1 VARVSGAEAQY
12 HDGSVTTS
20 DAKPRLPRL
29 GNAALN
35 RPTSADQVAA
45 YVRQQ
50 ILAGVL
56 KPGTHVPQ
64 DEIATALN
72 VSRIPVR
79 EAIIALER
87 EGWVTHLVHRGA
99 FVNRVDEDLIQDHY
113 ALFGLLYG
121 YAARKVGAAPD
132 AALLAELAELER
144 ALADCDD
151 AAQAESIAIAF
162 HAAIV
167 AGSNTPRL
175 KVLLRAMSSIFPGNL
190 FEEVPGTL
198 DDERRGQAAIVRA
211 LRRGDG
217 DRAANEYAKTME
229 SIGSRVTKFFYERGI
244 FAATAA
250 AD

>member
-1 VARVSGAEAQY
+1 MVPSRGASGSRVSGAEAQY
-12 HDGSVTTS
+12 HDGSGTTS
-20 DAKPRLPRL
+20 YVKPGLPPL

-99 FVNRVDEDLIQDHY
+99 FVNRVDEDLIRDHY

-132 AALLAELAELER
+132 SALLEELAELER
-144 ALADCDD
+144 ALADC
-151 AAQAESIAIAF
+151 
-162 HAAIV
+162 
-167 AGSNTPRL
+167 G
-175 KVLLRAMSSIFPGNL
+175 
-190 FEEVPGTL
+190 
-198 DDERRGQAAIVRA
+198 
-211 LRRGDG
+211 
-217 DRAANEYAKTME
+217 
-229 SIGSRVTKFFYERGI
+229 
-244 FAATAA
+244 AA
-250 AD
+250 ADA

>member
-1 VARVSGAEAQY
+1 MAGVSGAEAQY
-12 HDGSVTTS
+12 HDESVTTS

-29 GNAALN
+29 GNAALK

-99 FVNRVDEDLIQDHY
+99 FVNRVDEDLIRDHY

-132 AALLAELAELER
+132 AALLAELAELES

-151 AAQAESIAIAF
+151 ASEAEPVAIAF

-175 KVLLRAMSSIFPGNL
+175 KVLLRAMSSIFP
-190 FEEVPGTL
+190 ETSSK
-198 DDERRGQAAIVRA
+198 RSRA
-211 LRRGDG
+211 PSTTSAEGKLP
-217 DRAANEYAKTME
+217 
-229 SIGSRVTKFFYERGI
+229 S
-244 FAATAA
+244 FAPSAA
-250 AD
+250 AMAIAPPTSTPRRWRASAPA

>member
-1 VARVSGAEAQY
+1 
-12 HDGSVTTS
+12 
-20 DAKPRLPRL
+20 
-29 GNAALN
+29 
-35 RPTSADQVAA
+35 
-45 YVRQQ
+45 
-50 ILAGVL
+50 
-56 KPGTHVPQ
+56 
-64 DEIATALN
+64 
-72 VSRIPVR
+72 
-79 EAIIALER
+79 
-87 EGWVTHLVHRGA
+87 VTHLVHRGA
-99 FVNRVDEDLIQDHY
+99 FVNRVDEDLIRDHY

-144 ALADCDD
+144 ALAEGGD
-151 AAQAESIAIAF
+151 ASEAESIAIAF
-162 HAAIV
+162 HAAVV

-229 SIGSRVTKFFYERGI
+229 SIGARVTKFFYERGI

-250 AD
+250 DD

>member
-1 VARVSGAEAQY
+1 M
-12 HDGSVTTS
+12 TTS

-29 GNAALN
+29 RNAALT
-35 RPTSADQVAA
+35 RRTSADQVAA

-50 ILAGVL
+50 ILEGVL

-64 DEIATALN
+64 DEIATALE

-79 EAIIALER
+79 EAMIALER

-99 FVNRVDEDLIQDHY
+99 FVNRVDEHLIRDHY

-121 YAARKVGAAPD
+121 YAAKKVADSPD
-132 AALLAELAELER
+132 PALLKEIGELER
-144 ALADCDD
+144 ELAGCDD
-151 AAQAESIAIAF
+151 PVEAETIAISF

-175 KVLLRAMSSIFPGNL
+175 KVLLRAMSSIFPGSI
-190 FEEVPGTL
+190 FEHVPGTL
-198 DDERRGQAAIVRA
+198 DDERRGLKAIVRA
-211 LRRGDG
+211 LRQGDG

-229 SIGSRVTKFFYERGI
+229 TIGARVTKSFHERGI
-244 FAATAA
+244 FAATAG
-250 AD
+250 DD